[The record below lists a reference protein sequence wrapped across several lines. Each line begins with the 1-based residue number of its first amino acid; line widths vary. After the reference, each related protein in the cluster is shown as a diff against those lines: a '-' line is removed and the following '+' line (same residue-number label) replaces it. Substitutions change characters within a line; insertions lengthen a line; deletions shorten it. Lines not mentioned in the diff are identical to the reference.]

1 LLKNKLFKPVLTKN
15 KQIEE
20 FMSTPSLRPSA
31 PTGVDPVPVSRV
43 RTIVAGSVG
52 NAVEW
57 FDWTIYASFAI
68 FFSSQFFPEG
78 NETTALLA
86 SFGIFAVGFFMRPIG
101 GWLLGI
107 FSDRYGRK
115 AALGLTILM
124 MAGGSLIIAVTPTY
138 AAIGLAAPLLLTLA
152 RLLQGLSLGGEY
164 ASATTFLTEMAPP
177 HRRGFYS
184 SFVFFSAAVGILA
197 ASAVG
202 WVLTT
207 WLTRAEMAAWGWR
220 IPFLLGALGGVV
232 GLWIRRSIPETEAF
246 SESKKAGVEKQP
258 LRTLLRD
265 YPREVLRIIGFSVL
279 TTFAF
284 YIFVAYVPTY
294 AIRHVQA
301 DPKVAFAANT
311 VALIVFMV
319 VQPLF
324 GALSDRIGRKPQL
337 IVFAAGYLFFFYPL
351 MSTLGPS
358 FGSILL
364 VELFGLVLY
373 AMYTSIGPAI
383 MSEQFPT
390 SVRAVGIGAP
400 YNLMVALLGGT
411 TPYLLTWLQSNGLE
425 RWFFYY
431 VLAGALITLVT
442 FIRMPETVGQKL
454 R

>member
-1 LLKNKLFKPVLTKN
+1 
-15 KQIEE
+15 
-20 FMSTPSLRPSA
+20 MSTPSLRPSA

-265 YPREVLRIIGFSVL
+265 HPREVLRIIGFSVL

>member
-1 LLKNKLFKPVLTKN
+1 
-15 KQIEE
+15 
-20 FMSTPSLRPSA
+20 MSSPSHRSSA
-31 PTGVDPVPVSRV
+31 PPGLDPAPVSRV

-68 FFSSQFFPEG
+68 FFSSQFFPDG

-207 WLTRAEMAAWGWR
+207 WLSRAEMAEWGWR
-220 IPFLLGALGGVV
+220 IPFLLGALGGVA

-258 LRTLLRD
+258 LRTLLRE
-265 YPREVLRIIGFSVL
+265 YPVEVLRIIGFSIL

-358 FGSILL
+358 FGSILT

-431 VLAGALITLVT
+431 VLAGAVITLIT
-442 FIRMPETVGQKL
+442 FIRMPETVGKKL

>member
-1 LLKNKLFKPVLTKN
+1 
-15 KQIEE
+15 
-20 FMSTPSLRPSA
+20 MSTPSLRPSA

>member
-1 LLKNKLFKPVLTKN
+1 
-15 KQIEE
+15 
-20 FMSTPSLRPSA
+20 
-31 PTGVDPVPVSRV
+31 
-43 RTIVAGSVG
+43 VAGSVG

-68 FFSSQFFPEG
+68 FFSSQFFPDG

-207 WLTRAEMAAWGWR
+207 WLSRAEMAEWGWR
-220 IPFLLGALGGVV
+220 IPFLLGALGGVA

-258 LRTLLRD
+258 LRTLLRE
-265 YPREVLRIIGFSVL
+265 YPVEVLRIIGFSIL

-358 FGSILL
+358 FGSILT

-431 VLAGALITLVT
+431 VLAGAVITLIT
-442 FIRMPETVGQKL
+442 FIRMPETVGKKL

>member
-1 LLKNKLFKPVLTKN
+1 
-15 KQIEE
+15 
-20 FMSTPSLRPSA
+20 MSTPSLRPSA

-311 VALIVFMV
+311 VALIVFMM

-431 VLAGALITLVT
+431 VLAGAVITLVT

>member
-1 LLKNKLFKPVLTKN
+1 
-15 KQIEE
+15 
-20 FMSTPSLRPSA
+20 MSSPSHRPSA
-31 PTGVDPVPVSRV
+31 PPGLDPAPVSRV

-68 FFSSQFFPEG
+68 FFSSQFFPDG

-207 WLTRAEMAAWGWR
+207 WLSRAEMAEWGWR
-220 IPFLLGALGGVV
+220 IPFLLGALGGVA

-258 LRTLLRD
+258 LRTLLRE
-265 YPREVLRIIGFSVL
+265 YPVEVLRIIGFSIL

-358 FGSILL
+358 FGSILT

-431 VLAGALITLVT
+431 VLAGAVITLIT

>member
-1 LLKNKLFKPVLTKN
+1 
-15 KQIEE
+15 
-20 FMSTPSLRPSA
+20 MSSPSHRSSA
-31 PTGVDPVPVSRV
+31 PPGLDPAPVSRV

-68 FFSSQFFPEG
+68 FFSSQFFPDG

-202 WVLTT
+202 WVLTA
-207 WLTRAEMAAWGWR
+207 WLSRAEMAEWGWR
-220 IPFLLGALGGVV
+220 IPFLLGALGGVA

-258 LRTLLRD
+258 LRTLLRE
-265 YPREVLRIIGFSVL
+265 YPVEVLRIIGFSIL

-358 FGSILL
+358 FGSILT

-431 VLAGALITLVT
+431 VLAGAVITLIT
-442 FIRMPETVGQKL
+442 FIRMPETVGKKL